1 MFLTNVGK
9 KANDAEEKTT

>member
-1 MFLTNVGK
+1 MFLTHVGK